1 MEQKYWIDRKRTSLA
16 NAQKATSSVA
26 RLVHFELAGRYSVKA
41 SEASRVT
48 ATLANADQQHPEQ
61 LS

>member
-1 MEQKYWIDRKRTSLA
+1 MDQKYWIERKRSSLA
-16 NAQKATSSVA
+16 NAEKATSSTA

-41 SEASRVT
+41 ANAPTVTVT
-48 ATLANADQQHPEQ
+48 AKSSDQNHPEL